1 MSSHISAGMMTYP
14 VNGATTSGYL
24 ASPSDDR
31 PRAGLVVLQEW
42 WGLERHMKE
51 LTDRFAEEGFV
62 ALTPDL
68 YHGQVTAD
76 PAEAQRL
83 SRGLNRE
90 QAVREIVAA
99 IRYLKAQ
106 PYCTGKVGT
115 VGYCMGGGLSMAT
128 ACASPE
134 VNAASTY
141 YGGLPNPVDLVQS
154 LAGPLQAVHAGRD
167 YGDPVE
173 RARQLREAMARHGKD
188 LEEHTYPNSQHAFLN
203 DTHEAYDPEAAQ
215 DAWRR
220 TLDFFRRHL
229 SSNSVVVP

>member
-24 ASPSDDR
+24 ARPSDDR

-99 IRYLKAQ
+99 ATIGLAVPMAFRTPICATFCNIWIWKKPPITSRPMMRVKA
-106 PYCTGKVGT
+106 PWV
-115 VGYCMGGGLSMAT
+115 LSVLC
-128 ACASPE
+128 CA
-134 VNAASTY
+134 V
-141 YGGLPNPVDLVQS
+141 
-154 LAGPLQAVHAGRD
+154 
-167 YGDPVE
+167 
-173 RARQLREAMARHGKD
+173 
-188 LEEHTYPNSQHAFLN
+188 YPGSA
-203 DTHEAYDPEAAQ
+203 
-215 DAWRR
+215 
-220 TLDFFRRHL
+220 
-229 SSNSVVVP
+229 